1 MENIRGME
9 DFFIQMDVF
18 MMVIMYNL
26 SNKDRDNMN
35 VKINYHK
42 KSYKKL
48 RKNGIM
54 LEIWIKVW
62 EAEWENGLTLK
73 SLLMKVVSETI
84 YSMVLV
90 NSQEREKS

>member
-1 MENIRGME
+1 MENFKMENIRGME

-54 LEIWIKVW
+54 LEIWIKV
-62 EAEWENGLTLK
+62 
-73 SLLMKVVSETI
+73 
-84 YSMVLV
+84 
-90 NSQEREKS
+90 